1 VATFAYTA
9 KNDQGNR
16 VTGTASAETV
26 DEMVARL
33 HAQGLAVLEVTERR
47 GLELRRDLLA
57 SLRAALAGKASTRD
71 LAIFSR
77 QLATVLESGIPIARG
92 LRGLSSDGVK
102 GVMGKVIP
110 DLAVRLERGETVSD
124 AMAAHPEAFPPMYRS
139 MIRAGERAGTLDRI
153 VAELAVYLEK
163 VDDLQGK
170 VKAAMSYPLFILG
183 FTLLATLF
191 LVLQVVPTF
200 SGIYKELGQDLPGIT
215 QLVLNFSDS
224 IRHQGLL
231 WLLGIGIVLLAGWAA
246 MRLPQV
252 RYGLDAALLR
262 LPVFGTII
270 TKSVMSRFAR
280 TLGILVGSGLPILE
294 SLELVKG
301 AADNLVV
308 IDATEQAQ
316 ELITAGHGV
325 TEAFQATGKFPE
337 LVIQLMATGEEA
349 GDLDGML
356 LKAAEFYDRQV
367 EGAVHSISSLIE
379 PLMIVLVG
387 GVIGFIVISMFM
399 PIFKMGDAMMKG
411 GGF

>member
-1 VATFAYTA
+1 
-9 KNDQGNR
+9 
-16 VTGTASAETV
+16 
-26 DEMVARL
+26 
-33 HAQGLAVLEVTERR
+33 
-47 GLELRRDLLA
+47 
-57 SLRAALAGKASTRD
+57 
-71 LAIFSR
+71 
-77 QLATVLESGIPIARG
+77 
-92 LRGLSSDGVK
+92 
-102 GVMGKVIP
+102 
-110 DLAVRLERGETVSD
+110 
-124 AMAAHPEAFPPMYRS
+124 MYRS

-170 VKAAMSYPLFILG
+170 VKSALSYPLFILG

-215 QLVLNFSDS
+215 QFVLNVSNS
-224 IRHQGLL
+224 IQHQGGL
-231 WLLGIGIVLLAGWAA
+231 WLLGAVILAVTVWAA
-246 MRLPQV
+246 SRRPRV
-252 RYGLDAALLR
+252 RYAMDYALLK
-262 LPVFGTII
+262 LPVFGPIV

-301 AADNLVV
+301 AADNRV
-308 IDATEQAQ
+308 IVSAVEQAQ

-325 TEAFQATGKFPE
+325 TEAFQATGRFPE

-356 LKAAEFYDRQV
+356 LKAADFYDRQV

-387 GVIGFIVISMFM
+387 GIIGFIVVSMFM

>member
-1 VATFAYTA
+1 MATFAYTA
-9 KNDQGNR
+9 KNDTGQR
-16 VTGTASAETV
+16 VAGVATGDTV
-26 DEMVARL
+26 DEIVARL

-47 GLELRRDLLA
+47 GAGLGQDLWRSLQA
-57 SLRAALAGKASTRD
+57 SLAGKASTRD
-71 LAIFSR
+71 LAVFSR

-92 LRGLSSDGVK
+92 LRGLAADGAK
-102 GVMGKVIP
+102 GVMGKVVP
-110 DLAVRLERGETVSD
+110 DLAARLERGESLFEATS
-124 AMAAHPEAFPPMYRS
+124 AHPEAFPPMYRS

-170 VKAAMSYPLFILG
+170 VKSALSYPLFILG

-215 QLVLNFSDS
+215 QFVLNISDS
-224 IRHQGLL
+224 IRHQGGL
-231 WLLGIGIVLLAGWAA
+231 WLLGAVVLAAAVWAVT
-246 MRLPQV
+246 RHPRV
-252 RYGLDAALLR
+252 RYAMDYALLK
-262 LPVFGTII
+262 LPVFGPIV

-301 AADNLVV
+301 AADNRV
-308 IDATEQAQ
+308 IVSAVEQAQ

-325 TEAFQATGKFPE
+325 TEAFQATGRFPE

-356 LKAAEFYDRQV
+356 LKAADFYDRQV

-387 GVIGFIVISMFM
+387 GIIGFIVVSMFM